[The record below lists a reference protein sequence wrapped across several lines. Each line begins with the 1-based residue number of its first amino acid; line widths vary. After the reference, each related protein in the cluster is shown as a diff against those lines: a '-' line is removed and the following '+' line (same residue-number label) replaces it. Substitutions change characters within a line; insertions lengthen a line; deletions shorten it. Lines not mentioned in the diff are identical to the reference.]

1 MSEDTRI
8 VINAGGR
15 VFETS
20 TTTLK
25 LSGAG
30 YFEALLGDT
39 GMQMRGKKRAR
50 PGDDAPEVTGSAED
64 DDAPSAPREIFI
76 DRDPDV
82 FADVLRYM
90 RSDRLPAAAAKD
102 EDRLEDLKA
111 EAEFLCYGALSEAC
125 DAAIDAMRAAEATAA
140 AATANKAIPEAKNLI
155 IETEAEKDVFGDDV
169 SIHVP
174 KGQVLYV
181 VSAMPI
187 VNQTVYEKKSDNNI
201 HGAFLKI
208 RRGAEEMVLVQ
219 HWFRFVDGLLNFGP
233 EGRGMLM
240 RGIRLC
246 FTGGEE
252 EEEEVGLSSCGLPFH
267 INAWVGH
274 PSKIPGLVQAQAQLS
289 A

>member
-1 MSEDTRI
+1 M
-8 VINAGGR
+8 INAGGR

-50 PGDDAPEVTGSAED
+50 PGDDAPEVTGSAE

-111 EAEFLCYGALSEAC
+111 EAEFLCYGALSIAC
-125 DAAIDAMRAAEATAA
+125 DAAIDAMRAAEAAAA
-140 AATANKAIPEAKNLI
+140 AATANKAIPEAENLI
-155 IETEAEKDVFGDDV
+155 IDTEGQLNSFGDEV
-169 SIHVP
+169 MIRVP

-181 VSAMPI
+181 VSAMLI
-187 VNQTVYEKKSDNNI
+187 IKRCVYENQMN
-201 HGAFLKI
+201 GAYLKM
-208 RRGAEEMVLVQ
+208 RRGAKDLILVQ
-219 HWFRFVDGLLNFGP
+219 HWFRIRDGRLNFELGGDSP
-233 EGRGMLM
+233 GLQS
-240 RGIRLC
+240 GIRLC

-252 EEEEVGLSSCGLPFH
+252 EEVMLSSYGLPFQ

-274 PSKIPGLVQAQAQLS
+274 PSKIPGLAHAPLS

>member
-8 VINAGGR
+8 LINAGGR

-39 GMQMRGKKRAR
+39 GTQMRGRKRAR

-64 DDAPSAPREIFI
+64 DAPGAPREIFI

-111 EAEFLCYGALSEAC
+111 EAEFLCYDALSMAC
-125 DAAIDAMRAAEATAA
+125 DAAIDAMRAAEAAA
-140 AATANKAIPEAKNLI
+140 AAAAAAKVIPEARNLI
-155 IETEAEKDVFGDDV
+155 IETQAETDDYGDDA

-181 VSAMPI
+181 VSAMLIISQPLQDLF
-187 VNQTVYEKKSDNNI
+187 NAQRRHK
-201 HGAFLKI
+201 GAFLRLEACGKPMI
-208 RRGAEEMVLVQ
+208 LVQ
-219 HWFRFVDGLLNFGP
+219 HWLKSELGGFDV
-233 EGRGMLM
+233 MH
-240 RGIRLC
+240 GIRLC
-246 FTGGEE
+246 FSGGEE
-252 EEEEVGLSSCGLPFH
+252 EEVKLSSYGLNFQ

-274 PSKIPGLVQAQAQLS
+274 PSKIPGLAHAQAQLS

>member
-1 MSEDTRI
+1 M
-8 VINAGGR
+8 INAGGR
-15 VFETS
+15 VFESS

-39 GMQMRGKKRAR
+39 GTQMRGRKRAR
-50 PGDDAPEVTGSAED
+50 PGDDAPEVTGSAE

-111 EAEFLCYGALSEAC
+111 EAEFLCYGALLMAC
-125 DAAIDAMRAAEATAA
+125 DAAIDAMRAAEAAA
-140 AATANKAIPEAKNLI
+140 AAAAAAKVIPEARNLI
-155 IETEAEKDVFGDDV
+155 IETEAETDDFGDDEV
-169 SIHVP
+169 IHVP

-181 VSAMPI
+181 VSAMLIITQPI
-187 VNQTVYEKKSDNNI
+187 QDLCHAQRNGPK
-201 HGAFLKI
+201 GAFLLLKAG
-208 RRGAEEMVLVQ
+208 RKQMFLVQ
-219 HWFRFVDGLLNFGP
+219 DWLRNLGNNDIDLVGHDV
-233 EGRGMLM
+233 M
-240 RGIRLC
+240 RDVRLC

-252 EEEEVGLSSCGLPFH
+252 EEVMLSSYGLPFQ

-274 PSKIPGLVQAQAQLS
+274 PSKIPGLAHAPLS

>member
-1 MSEDTRI
+1 MSENTRI

-64 DDAPSAPREIFI
+64 DDALSAPREIFI

-111 EAEFLCYGALSEAC
+111 EAEFLCYGALLMAC
-125 DAAIDAMRAAEATAA
+125 DAAIDAMRAAEAAAA
-140 AATANKAIPEAKNLI
+140 AATANKAIPEAENLI
-155 IETEAEKDVFGDDV
+155 IDTEGQLNSFGDEV
-169 SIHVP
+169 MIRVP

-181 VSAMPI
+181 VSAMLI
-187 VNQTVYEKKSDNNI
+187 IKRCVYENQMN
-201 HGAFLKI
+201 GAYLKM
-208 RRGAEEMVLVQ
+208 RRGAKDLILVQ
-219 HWFRFVDGLLNFGP
+219 HWFRIRDGRLNFELGGDSP
-233 EGRGMLM
+233 GLQS
-240 RGIRLC
+240 GIRLC

-252 EEEEVGLSSCGLPFH
+252 EEVMLSSYGLPFQ

-274 PSKIPGLVQAQAQLS
+274 PSKIPGLAHAPLS

>member
-39 GMQMRGKKRAR
+39 GKQMRGKKRAR

-111 EAEFLCYGALSEAC
+111 EAEFLCYGALSQAC
-125 DAAIDAMRAAEATAA
+125 DAAIDAMRAAEAAA
-140 AATANKAIPEAKNLI
+140 AAAAAAKVISEARNLI
-155 IETEAEKDVFGDDV
+155 IETEAETDDFGDDV
-169 SIHVP
+169 IIQVP

-181 VSAMPI
+181 VSAMLIINQPI
-187 VNQTVYEKKSDNNI
+187 QDLCHAQKKGPK
-201 HGAFLKI
+201 GAFLLL
-208 RRGAEEMVLVQ
+208 EEGRKQMFLVQ
-219 HWFRFVDGLLNFGP
+219 DWLRNLDNDDIDLVGHDV
-233 EGRGMLM
+233 M
-240 RGIRLC
+240 RDVRLC
-246 FTGGEE
+246 FSGGEE
-252 EEEEVGLSSCGLPFH
+252 EEIRLSSYGLNFQ

-274 PSKIPGLVQAQAQLS
+274 PSKIPGLAHAQAPLS

>member
-1 MSEDTRI
+1 MSENTRI

-39 GMQMRGKKRAR
+39 GKQMRGKKRAR

-111 EAEFLCYGALSEAC
+111 EAEFLCYGALLMAC
-125 DAAIDAMRAAEATAA
+125 DAAIDAMRAAEAAAAAAA
-140 AATANKAIPEAKNLI
+140 AATANKAIPEAENLI
-155 IETEAEKDVFGDDV
+155 IDTEGQLNSFGDEV
-169 SIHVP
+169 MIRVP

-181 VSAMPI
+181 VSAMLI
-187 VNQTVYEKKSDNNI
+187 IKRCVYENQMN
-201 HGAFLKI
+201 GAYLKM
-208 RRGAEEMVLVQ
+208 RRGAKDLILVQ
-219 HWFRFVDGLLNFGP
+219 HWFRIRDGRLNFELGGDSP
-233 EGRGMLM
+233 GLQS
-240 RGIRLC
+240 GIRLC

-252 EEEEVGLSSCGLPFH
+252 EEVMLSSYGLPFQ

-274 PSKIPGLVQAQAQLS
+274 PSKIPGLAHAPLS

>member
-39 GMQMRGKKRAR
+39 GTQMRGKKRAR
-50 PGDDAPEVTGSAED
+50 PGDDAPEVTGSAE

-111 EAEFLCYGALSEAC
+111 EAEFLCYDALSMAC
-125 DAAIDAMRAAEATAA
+125 DAAIDAMRAAEAAAA

-155 IETEAEKDVFGDDV
+155 IETRAEIDDYGDDV
-169 SIHVP
+169 MIRVP

-181 VSAMPI
+181 VSAMLIISQPLQDLF
-187 VNQTVYEKKSDNNI
+187 NAQRKHE
-201 HGAFLKI
+201 GAFLLLEACGKT
-208 RRGAEEMVLVQ
+208 MVLVQ
-219 HWFRFVDGLLNFGP
+219 HWLKSDL
-233 EGRGMLM
+233 RGFDLM
-240 RGIRLC
+240 HGIRLC
-246 FTGGEE
+246 FSGGEE
-252 EEEEVGLSSCGLPFH
+252 EEVKLSSYGLPFQ

-274 PSKIPGLVQAQAQLS
+274 PSKIPGLAHAPLS

>member
-1 MSEDTRI
+1 M
-8 VINAGGR
+8 INAGGR

-39 GMQMRGKKRAR
+39 GKQMRGKKRAR

-111 EAEFLCYGALSEAC
+111 EAEFLCYGALSMAC
-125 DAAIDAMRAAEATAA
+125 DAAIDAMRAAEAAA
-140 AATANKAIPEAKNLI
+140 AAAAAAKVIPEARNLI
-155 IETEAEKDVFGDDV
+155 IETEAETDDFGDDV

-181 VSAMPI
+181 VSAMLIISQPLQDLF
-187 VNQTVYEKKSDNNI
+187 NAQRRHK
-201 HGAFLKI
+201 GAFLRLEACGKP
-208 RRGAEEMVLVQ
+208 MVLVQ
-219 HWFRFVDGLLNFGP
+219 HWLKKLDNNDLDLAGHDV
-233 EGRGMLM
+233 M
-240 RGIRLC
+240 RDVRLC
-246 FTGGEE
+246 FTGGI
-252 EEEEVGLSSCGLPFH
+252 EEEVNLSSYGLNFQ

-274 PSKIPGLVQAQAQLS
+274 PSKIPGLAHAPLS